1 MDQQNS
7 ESLRLWL
14 AERRGRQVALAAH
27 VGVRPTVV
35 SAWISGRRP
44 VPVEHAA
51 DIEVFSG
58 GAVSRKALF
67 PGDWQRIWPEL
78 AGSEP
83 NQPPAPAHQ
92 ARVAINSEAKEA
104 AHV

>member
-1 MDQQNS
+1 MDQQKFD
-7 ESLRLWL
+7 SLRVWL

-35 SAWISGRRP
+35 AAWISGRRP

-51 DIEVFSG
+51 GIEAFSG

-67 PGDWQRIWPEL
+67 PTEWRRIWPEL
-78 AGSEP
+78 AEFEQK
-83 NQPPAPAHQ
+83 QPVVPAQQ
-92 ARVAINSEAKEA
+92 ARAATENVAGV
-104 AHV
+104 AHG